1 MAITNFH
8 AGMLHLLVQ
17 LVVTN
22 LAHRIQNDLNV
33 KKSWKRYGQ
42 KKKMTLSPVSWSSY
56 PTCVTSQ
63 LNIVKFGVSSLD
75 AIQEEEKG
83 VECGRRSPGAQKQ
96 KMTQEDEF
104 GRRVLV
110 ILLLGVHH
118 SHLMLSTWKR
128 RKVGKAKKEAMAQE

>member
-17 LVVTN
+17 LVVTD

-33 KKSWKRYGQ
+33 KKSWKKRYGQ
-42 KKKMTLSPVSWSSY
+42 KKKMTLSPVSLSSY

-63 LNIVKFGVSSLD
+63 LNIVKFGGVSSLD

-83 VECGRRSPGAQKQ
+83 VKGGKRRPAAQKQ
-96 KMTQEDEF
+96 KMTQ
-104 GRRVLV
+104 RR
-110 ILLLGVHH
+110 
-118 SHLMLSTWKR
+118 
-128 RKVGKAKKEAMAQE
+128 